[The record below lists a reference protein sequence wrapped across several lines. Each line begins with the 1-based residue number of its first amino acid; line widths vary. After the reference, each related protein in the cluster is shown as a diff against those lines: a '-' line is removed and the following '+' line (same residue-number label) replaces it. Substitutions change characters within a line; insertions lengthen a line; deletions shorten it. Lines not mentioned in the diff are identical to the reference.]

1 MSSGG
6 ATVGLSAMAA
16 AEYDGERLLEA
27 VAAVLP
33 GWRVSCKQ
41 HAGRLG
47 ACRLLVEVLDR
58 LPGARLQDRW
68 EAFEEGMWPAWAAGR
83 ERPAHHHWSY
93 GIWTLVMSR
102 AVRPGWPVLGVFAP
116 GKWLWPLPGDD
127 PLRTAAAQ
135 LQQAAA
141 EVAWSNAR
149 MRAGAGA
156 LALRIMLARGYGTLA
171 QITPAD
177 LQDAPSVKRQRGIDT
192 LDAALCALGILERS
206 PQRGSTRQQR
216 VGRASPG
223 ELVARVQMPDR
234 FRAVTALYLETY
246 AQRVSDTHTSLRN
259 KATNLARFWRFIAE
273 RYPELGGCGELLP
286 VHARAFVPVA
296 IEQSRAA
303 QRNPDDELRV
313 TAYTWLSDVRVFLTD
328 LCGWAA
334 EPGSPLA
341 AYAPRTLP
349 LTHHDLKGFGFEKA
363 RRRQQARMT
372 ATVLELE
379 RAVPSIRA
387 HAFTAWHEADQ
398 QLQAELEDPGV
409 ERCEREAFWDWAV
422 LELLVQSGLRIEE
435 ACELTTLDV
444 LKRQL
449 PDGRL
454 YYLLHVKPSKFDR
467 ARVIPIGDGLG
478 RVLAD
483 IIAHVRGF
491 YGTAQI
497 PPCDNWDHHERRP
510 LPRAPYLLQGAGHPS
525 VINASQ
531 VRARLARL
539 SHGAG
544 ARKADGTQ
552 LVLRPH
558 DCRRIFASEHLN
570 NDTPPHVIQAL
581 LGHAAIDT
589 VMVYAKLYPT
599 KLIEEYRKATRGTY
613 AALHGHD
620 TLRTPTTEE
629 WRSFAQS
636 CSLRDMGTHVC
647 ALPAGDH
654 CSRGLVCLG
663 CTHAQPKK
671 SATPIFRRMLISHR
685 RALAEGRRHGEPNGQ
700 LAAREL
706 EITRIE
712 GALRHAEELPNDVA
726 TAIEG
731 AAA

>member
-1 MSSGG
+1 
-6 ATVGLSAMAA
+6 
-16 AEYDGERLLEA
+16 
-27 VAAVLP
+27 
-33 GWRVSCKQ
+33 
-41 HAGRLG
+41 
-47 ACRLLVEVLDR
+47 
-58 LPGARLQDRW
+58 
-68 EAFEEGMWPAWAAGR
+68 
-83 ERPAHHHWSY
+83 
-93 GIWTLVMSR
+93 
-102 AVRPGWPVLGVFAP
+102 
-116 GKWLWPLPGDD
+116 
-127 PLRTAAAQ
+127 
-135 LQQAAA
+135 
-141 EVAWSNAR
+141 

-156 LALRIMLARGYGTLA
+156 LGLRIMLAQGYGSLA

-177 LQDAPSVKRQRGIDT
+177 LRDAPLVKRRRGIDT
-192 LDAALCALGILERS
+192 LDAALCALGVLERS

-216 VGRASPG
+216 VARASPG
-223 ELVARVQMPDR
+223 ELVARVEMPER

-286 VHARAFVPVA
+286 AHARAFVPAA

-303 QRNPDDELRV
+303 QRKPDDELRV

-349 LTHHDLKGFGFEKA
+349 LTHQDLKGFGFEKA

-387 HAFTAWHEADQ
+387 HAFTAWHEAQ
-398 QLQAELEDPGV
+398 QFQVEPEGPSV
-409 ERCEREAFWDWAV
+409 ERCEREAFWDWSV

-435 ACELTTLDV
+435 ACEVTTFDV

-478 RVLAD
+478 RVIAD
-483 IIAHVRGF
+483 IIAHVRRF

-510 LPRAPYLLQGAGHPS
+510 LPHAPYLLQGAGHPS
-525 VINASQ
+525 VINANQ

-544 ARKADGTQ
+544 ARKADGTP

-558 DCRRIFASEHLN
+558 DCRRIFASEHLKSSPVSPELARQKPSQGGAPAQPGLYAWWADL
-570 NDTPPHVIQAL
+570 DTIGELPLMIAPGSALGLLYVGNAPARAGSSQTLRDRICGKDLRGSPAESPFRRTLCAL
-581 LGHAAIDT
+581 LWQREHWELT
-589 VMVYAKLYPT
+589 HEAK
-599 KLIEEYRKATRGTY
+599 
-613 AALHGHD
+613 
-620 TLRTPTTEE
+620 
-629 WRSFAQS
+629 
-636 CSLRDMGTHVC
+636 
-647 ALPAGDH
+647 
-654 CSRGLVCLG
+654 
-663 CTHAQPKK
+663 
-671 SATPIFRRMLISHR
+671 RML
-685 RALAEGRRHGEPNGQ
+685 L
-700 LAAREL
+700 
-706 EITRIE
+706 
-712 GALRHAEELPNDVA
+712 
-726 TAIEG
+726 TAG
-731 AAA
+731 AAAGLTAWQAEHLKVSWFVDAAPWTQKPLVAKAMAAPLNLAGDRNHPYSWLLSEARQRLRTAAMGAPAASSAPEG